1 MTAVI
6 IFFFFNCKIP
16 GSIFRGLSCSLGAD
30 NESQNYVTTGRPSEL
45 FGCDM

>member
-6 IFFFFNCKIP
+6 IFFFICKIP
-16 GSIFRGLSCSLGAD
+16 GSIFRGLSCILGAD